1 MGERGNEALGGR
13 ELSTTQSKAKE
24 LKRKRNYGEDLNRVI
39 QLGYGI
45 GYFN

>member
-24 LKRKRNYGEDLNRVI
+24 VKRRNYGVDLNRVI